1 VQIRE
6 LSIPGAWEFTP
17 VQHADDRGVFFEQY
31 RYETLVE
38 TVGHP
43 LDLKQANTSVSARGV
58 PRGIHYALVPPS
70 QAKYVSAPKGA
81 FIDFVVDIRVGS
93 PTFGQW
99 DSVVIDDVDRRAV
112 YLSEGLGHAIVALTE
127 GATVTYLVSATFDP
141 EREKGLSVSDPAIG
155 LAFPGDLGAPLLSPK
170 DVAAPTLDQAREQGL
185 LPLYDDCV
193 AYTESLRTGAPSAGA
208 TTATGTTAGSGS

>member
-1 VQIRE
+1 MQIRE

-31 RYETLVE
+31 RYEALAE
-38 TVGHP
+38 TIGHP
-43 LDLKQANTSVSARGV
+43 LDLKQVNTSVSARGV
-58 PRGIHYALVPPS
+58 ARGIHYALVPPS

-81 FIDFVVDIRVGS
+81 FIDFIVDIRVGS

-127 GATVTYLVSATFDP
+127 GATVNYLVSETFNP
-141 EREKGLSVSDPAIG
+141 EREKGLSVSDRDIA
-155 LAFPGDLGAPLLSPK
+155 LAFPADLGEPLLSPK
-170 DVAAPTLDQAREQGL
+170 DVAAPTLAEARERGL
-185 LPLYDDCV
+185 LPLYDECV
-193 AYTESLRTGAPSAGA
+193 AYTESLRLSTAARSA
-208 TTATGTTAGSGS
+208 TAGSASAGSAS